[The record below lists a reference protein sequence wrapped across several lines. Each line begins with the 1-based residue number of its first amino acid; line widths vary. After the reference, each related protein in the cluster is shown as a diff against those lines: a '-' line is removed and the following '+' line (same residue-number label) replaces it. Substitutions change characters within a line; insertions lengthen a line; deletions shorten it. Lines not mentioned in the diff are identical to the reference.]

1 MSNHNFISYS
11 SVDALKF
18 AFELHDSLLA
28 GPPSIP
34 VWLDKREIK
43 PGQDWDEQIVEA
55 IRTCESL
62 IFLMT
67 SDSVEPKSVCKL
79 EWTRALKYKKAI
91 VPILLQPEVE
101 MPFRLGSRQCIDFT
115 GDFDTGLAKLRK
127 HLRWLASPDGVLQSL
142 KYRHE
147 DAQRDLRRTKDST
160 PQNRI
165 QKEIAFLK
173 EQINDQQCLI
183 DDPGAAA
190 MRVEQ
195 SITWGIERERQPE
208 METAASTLK
217 EKILTKVFDVFLC
230 HNTKDKSNVKKI
242 GEQLKEC
249 GILPWLDEWELRP
262 GLPWQGILEQ
272 QFEQIKSAAVFI
284 GKDGIG
290 PWHQMELDAFLRE
303 FVNRGC
309 PVIPVLLPNAPN
321 EPELPI
327 FLKAMTWVDF
337 RKGKPDP
344 MERLV
349 WGITGEPVRG
359 MTRTKFI
366 NPAPI
371 IAPTYF
377 QDRYVETNLI
387 SDFLKNDAQRLMTI
401 VGRAGIGKTAM
412 VCRLLKSLEGGR
424 LPDNGEE
431 MSIDGIIYLSETGTR
446 KVTVPNLYADL
457 CSLLPDNIAKRL
469 DEVYRDPKTSTESKM
484 QALMEAFPSGQV
496 LLLLD
501 NFENL
506 IDPLTHNLTN
516 TEMDE
521 ALKAILDLP
530 PHGVKVIITTR
541 VAPRDMAL
549 IHPQRQFRLDL
560 EKGLESPYAENILRE
575 MDADGTVGLKDA
587 PDELLNKARERTLG
601 NPRALEALFAILSAD
616 RDTELQEILS
626 DSELLPENVVEVLVG
641 EAFSRLDPTARKVME
656 ALAIYSRPVSPSAV
670 DSLLQLYV
678 PGVDSARVLN
688 RLVNMKFVRKEAGRY
703 YMHPVDK
710 EYALSRM
717 PEGDASD
724 RDEPVF
730 THFSLLHL
738 GADYFKEAR
747 MPVENRK
754 TIDDLSAQLAEF
766 DLRYAGQ
773 DYDTAADVLADI
785 DYDYLLLWGHYRVM
799 TELHERLQGK
809 LNDPKLKSY
818 SVGNLG
824 TTYYYLGDY
833 QKAIEYFEQALIISR
848 EIGDRSGE
856 GADLGN
862 LGIAYSNLGQVEK
875 AIEYYEQALVIAR
888 EIGDRRGEGNQLG
901 NLGIAYSNL
910 GQVEKAIEYYEQ
922 ALVIT
927 REIGDR
933 SGEGN
938 QLGNL
943 GSAYS
948 NLGQVEK
955 AIEYYE
961 QALVIAREIED
972 RDGEGNRLGNLGI
985 AYSNL
990 GQVEKAIEYYEQAL
1004 IISREIGDRR
1014 GEGADLG
1021 NLGNAYIDM
1030 GQVQSAKAYHKQA
1043 LEIAQEIGDRYLEAN
1058 ELINTGDMFSD
1069 ISEFENAVKF
1079 YKQAIAIA
1087 DEIKIVQPQNEAR
1100 WGLAQSQLFSGDL
1113 ENARSTAESARRYD
1127 YPLNNHNVLV
1137 LMGVIALQQGDSASA
1152 KDAFETTVKASD
1164 ALLGHNE
1171 QNYGALDA
1179 KGLALCGLAL
1189 CDEDT
1194 NYIPDAISS
1203 YEAARFITRVPGI
1216 VGRVLQLFDE
1226 LVKADTQELLS
1237 GVREEAG
1244 GK

>member
-1 MSNHNFISYS
+1 MMSNYNFISYS
-11 SVDALKF
+11 SFDALEF
-18 AFELHDSLLA
+18 AFELYDSLLA

-34 VWLDKREIK
+34 VWLDKLEIK

-55 IRTCESL
+55 IRTCDSL

-101 MPFRLGSRQCIDFT
+101 MPFRLGSRQWIDFT
-115 GDFDTGLAKLRK
+115 GDFDIGLAKLRK
-127 HLRWLASPDGVLQSL
+127 HLRWLSSPEGVLESL
-142 KYRHE
+142 KDRLE
-147 DAQRDLRRTKDST
+147 DATRDHRRAGG
-160 PQNRI
+160 P
-165 QKEIAFLK
+165 
-173 EQINDQQCLI
+173 DQQIRIEKEMILLKKQIDDQQRII
-183 DDPGAAA
+183 DDPAGATI
-190 MRVEQ
+190 RVKE
-195 SITWGIERERQPE
+195 SISRGIQRERQP
-208 METAASTLK
+208 
-217 EKILTKVFDVFLC
+217 
-230 HNTKDKSNVKKI
+230 
-242 GEQLKEC
+242 
-249 GILPWLDEWELRP
+249 
-262 GLPWQGILEQ
+262 
-272 QFEQIKSAAVFI
+272 
-284 GKDGIG
+284 
-290 PWHQMELDAFLRE
+290 
-303 FVNRGC
+303 
-309 PVIPVLLPNAPN
+309 
-321 EPELPI
+321 
-327 FLKAMTWVDF
+327 
-337 RKGKPDP
+337 GKP
-344 MERLV
+344 V
-349 WGITGEPVRG
+349 SGV
-359 MTRTKFI
+359 TRTKFI
-366 NPAPI
+366 NPPPA

-377 QDRYVETNLI
+377 QDRHVETNLI
-387 SDFLKNDAQRLMTI
+387 GDFLKNDAQCLMTI

-457 CSLLPDNIAKRL
+457 CSLLPDDIAKKL
-469 DEVYRDPKTSTESKM
+469 EEVYRDPKTSTESKM
-484 QALMEAFPSGQV
+484 QVLMEAFPSGQV

-506 IDPLTHNLTN
+506 IDPRAHNLTN

-530 PHGVKVIITTR
+530 PHGVKVVITTR
-541 VAPRDMAL
+541 VAPHDMAL

-626 DSELLPENVVEVLVG
+626 DRELLPENVVEVLVG

-656 ALAIYSRPVSPSAV
+656 ALAIYGRPVSPSAV
-670 DSLLQLYV
+670 DYLLQSHV
-678 PGVDSARVLN
+678 PGVDSAPVLN

-710 EYALSRM
+710 EYVLSRV

-730 THFSLLHL
+730 TQFALLHL

-747 MPVENRK
+747 MLRENWK

-766 DLRYAGQ
+766 DLRCAGQ
-773 DYDTAADVLADI
+773 DYDTAADVLLDI
-785 DYDYLLLWGHYRVM
+785 DFDYLLLWGHYRVM

-809 LNDPKLKSY
+809 LNDLKLKSH
-818 SVGNLG
+818 SAGNLG

-833 QKAIEYFEQALIISR
+833 QKAIEYYEQALVIAR
-848 EIGDRSGE
+848 EIGDRHGE
-856 GADLGN
+856 GNQLGN
-862 LGIAYSNLGQVEK
+862 LGIAYRDLGQVEK
-875 AIEYYEQALVIAR
+875 AIKYYEQALVIAR
-888 EIGDRRGEGNQLG
+888 EIGDRRREGIWLG
-901 NLGIAYSNL
+901 NLGIAYRDL
-910 GQVEKAIEYYEQ
+910 GQVEKATEYHE
-922 ALVIT
+922 
-927 REIGDR
+927 
-933 SGEGN
+933 
-938 QLGNL
+938 
-943 GSAYS
+943 
-948 NLGQVEK
+948 
-955 AIEYYE
+955 
-961 QALVIAREIED
+961 
-972 RDGEGNRLGNLGI
+972 
-985 AYSNL
+985 
-990 GQVEKAIEYYEQAL
+990 
-1004 IISREIGDRR
+1004 
-1014 GEGADLG
+1014 
-1021 NLGNAYIDM
+1021 
-1030 GQVQSAKAYHKQA
+1030 QA
-1043 LEIAQEIGDRYLEAN
+1043 LEIAQEIGHRYLEVN
-1058 ELINTGDMFSD
+1058 ELVNKGNIISD
-1069 ISEFENAVKF
+1069 ISEFDNAVKF
-1079 YKQAIAIA
+1079 YNQAIAIA
-1087 DEIKIVQPQNEAR
+1087 DEIKNIQPQNEAR
-1100 WGLAQSQLFSGDL
+1100 WGLALSQLFSGDL
-1113 ENARSTAESARRYD
+1113 ENAHSTAESARRYD
-1127 YPLNNHNVLV
+1127 YPKNNHNVLV
-1137 LMGVIALQQGDSASA
+1137 LMGVIALRQGDSVSA
-1152 KDAFETTVKASD
+1152 KNAFKAAVEASD

-1203 YEAARFITRVPGI
+1203 YEAARSITRAPGI
-1216 VGRVLQLFDE
+1216 VGRVLRLFDE

>member
-101 MPFRLGSRQCIDFT
+101 MPFRLGSRQWIDFT
-115 GDFDTGLAKLRK
+115 SDFDTGLAKLRK

-160 PQNRI
+160 QQNRI

-377 QDRYVETNLI
+377 QDRHVETNLI
-387 SDFLKNDAQRLMTI
+387 GDFLKNDARRLMTI

-457 CSLLPDNIAKRL
+457 CSLLPDDIAKRL
-469 DEVYRDPKTSTESKM
+469 EEVYRDPKTSTELKM

-506 IDPLTHNLTN
+506 IDPRTHNLTN
-516 TEMDE
+516 TEMNK
-521 ALKAILDLP
+521 AFKAILDLP

-549 IHPQRQFRLDL
+549 IHPQRQFRLDM

-587 PDELLNKARERTLG
+587 PDELLNEARERTLG
-601 NPRALEALFAILSAD
+601 NPQALEALFAILSAD
-616 RDTELQEILS
+616 RDTELEEILS
-626 DSELLPENVVEVLVG
+626 DRKLLPENVVEVLVG
-641 EAFSRLDPTARKVME
+641 EAFNRLDPNAQKVME
-656 ALAIYSRPVSPSAV
+656 ALAIYGRPVSPSAV
-670 DSLLQLYV
+670 DYLLQLHV

-688 RLVNMKFVRKEAGRY
+688 RLVNMKFVRKEAGRRY

-710 EYALSRM
+710 EYALSRV
-717 PEGDASD
+717 PEGDVSD
-724 RDEPVF
+724 RDETVF
-730 THFSLLHL
+730 TQFALLHL

-747 MPVENRK
+747 MPGENWK
-754 TIDDLSAQLAEF
+754 SIDDLSAQLAEF
-766 DLRYAGQ
+766 DLRCAGQ
-773 DYDTAADVLADI
+773 DYDTAADVLLDI
-785 DYDYLLLWGHYRVM
+785 GFDYLFLWGHYRVM
-799 TELHERLQGK
+799 IELHERLQGK
-809 LNDPKLKSY
+809 LNDPMLKS
-818 SVGNLG
+818 SSAGNLG
-824 TTYYYLGDY
+824 ITYNSLGDY
-833 QKAIEYFEQALIISR
+833 Q
-848 EIGDRSGE
+848 
-856 GADLGN
+856 
-862 LGIAYSNLGQVEK
+862 K
-875 AIEYYEQALVIAR
+875 AIEYYEQALVIVR
-888 EIGDRRGEGNQLG
+888 EISNRGGERSMARKPRDCLQRSGAGGEGDR
-901 NLGIAYSNL
+901 
-910 GQVEKAIEYYEQ
+910 
-922 ALVIT
+922 
-927 REIGDR
+927 
-933 SGEGN
+933 
-938 QLGNL
+938 
-943 GSAYS
+943 
-948 NLGQVEK
+948 
-955 AIEYYE
+955 
-961 QALVIAREIED
+961 
-972 RDGEGNRLGNLGI
+972 
-985 AYSNL
+985 
-990 GQVEKAIEYYEQAL
+990 
-1004 IISREIGDRR
+1004 
-1014 GEGADLG
+1014 
-1021 NLGNAYIDM
+1021 
-1030 GQVQSAKAYHKQA
+1030 
-1043 LEIAQEIGDRYLEAN
+1043 
-1058 ELINTGDMFSD
+1058 
-1069 ISEFENAVKF
+1069 
-1079 YKQAIAIA
+1079 
-1087 DEIKIVQPQNEAR
+1087 
-1100 WGLAQSQLFSGDL
+1100 
-1113 ENARSTAESARRYD
+1113 
-1127 YPLNNHNVLV
+1127 VL
-1137 LMGVIALQQGDSASA
+1137 
-1152 KDAFETTVKASD
+1152 
-1164 ALLGHNE
+1164 
-1171 QNYGALDA
+1171 
-1179 KGLALCGLAL
+1179 
-1189 CDEDT
+1189 
-1194 NYIPDAISS
+1194 
-1203 YEAARFITRVPGI
+1203 
-1216 VGRVLQLFDE
+1216 
-1226 LVKADTQELLS
+1226 
-1237 GVREEAG
+1237 
-1244 GK
+1244 